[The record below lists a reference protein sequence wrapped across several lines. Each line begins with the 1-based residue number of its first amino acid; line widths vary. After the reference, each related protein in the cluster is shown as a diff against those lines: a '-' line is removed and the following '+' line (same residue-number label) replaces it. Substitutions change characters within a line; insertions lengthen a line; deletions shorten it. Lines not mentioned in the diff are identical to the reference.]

1 MRKLA
6 VLALGLI
13 VSTTYAKTLEAK
25 LNELKNL
32 GGYICAPEE
41 IGMAEAYVSS
51 YKGFKTYDE
60 QSGEIKVIPIS
71 KVDQLIYKN
80 KAKIALSEAEKKIFS
95 DVDGDGVPC
104 YQEVKNG
111 TNPYV
116 ADNPKKVAKVD
127 KKEVKK
133 EEPKKK
139 QETKTVKKEK
149 PKGYQPLLTQARI
162 HFEFNKAVIKKEYMP
177 YLNVIS
183 KYLKAHPN
191 LKVKV
196 VGYTDNIG
204 SEKYNQKLAFKRAK
218 AVKEALIKF
227 GIDPKRIE
235 IVGKGKKDF
244 LFDNKTDLNRFTNRR
259 ADFFILET
267 K

>member
-1 MRKLA
+1 MKKWV
-6 VLALGLI
+6 VLALGFI
-13 VSTTYAKTLEAK
+13 ASVGYAQSLEAK

-32 GGYICAPEE
+32 GGYICAPEK
-41 IGMAEAYVSS
+41 IGMAEAYIGS

-60 QSGEIKVIPIS
+60 EEGEIKVIPIS

-80 KAKIALSEAEKKIFS
+80 KAKIALTEAERKIFS

-116 ADNPKKVAKVD
+116 PDYPKKVAKLE
-127 KKEVKK
+127 KETKK
-133 EEPKKK
+133 EEAKKIEK
-139 QETKTVKKEK
+139 EVEKTK
-149 PKGYQPLLTQARI
+149 PKGFHPLLTQARI
-162 HFEFNKAVIKKEYMP
+162 HFEFNKAEIKKEYMP

-183 KYLKAHPN
+183 KYLKTHPN
-191 LKVKV
+191 LKVKI
-196 VGYTDNIG
+196 VGYTDNVG
-204 SEKYNQKLAFKRAK
+204 SEKYNKILALKRAK
-218 AVKEALIKF
+218 ALKEALVKF
-227 GIDPKRIE
+227 GVSPKRIE
-235 IVGKGKKDF
+235 IIGKGKKDF
-244 LFDNKTDLNRFTNRR
+244 LFNNKTDLNRFTNRR